1 MNAVLNFVLGISKE
15 QPWAVSLVPM
25 ALGYLLLRASPPRG
39 SRTSTYVYLGVS
51 TLIVCLTYAYSILQ
65 PMKDEERV
73 QIRFK
78 EAEQAA
84 QEDEKRLKE
93 QLETER
99 ADADDREKKLR
110 ARLAGTV
117 TERLP
122 GYISSFHSDAVGI
135 LGYLS
140 IKWTDEAV
148 KKTPSVAEAIKQAA
162 GRAYRICATTA
173 DELEADRKGSL
184 HAECEDG
191 KRDLVAK
198 AP

>member
-1 MNAVLNFVLGISKE
+1 
-15 QPWAVSLVPM
+15 
-25 ALGYLLLRASPPRG
+25 
-39 SRTSTYVYLGVS
+39 
-51 TLIVCLTYAYSILQ
+51 
-65 PMKDEERV
+65 MKDEERV